1 MTRVALLK
9 RLDRLEDN
17 AGSLPLY
24 IRRWLGETLTGDE
37 LIQADA
43 EWQRMQT
50 EPSVDLSRVTP
61 EARVWLIGRGAAG
74 SCMLLGDD
82 I

>member
-24 IRRWLGETLTGDE
+24 IRRWLGETLTDVE
-37 LIQADA
+37 QAQADV
-43 EWQRMQT
+43 EWQCMQAG
-50 EPSVDLSRVTP
+50 PSVDLSCVSP
-61 EARVWLIGRGAAG
+61 EARDWLIARGAPA
-74 SCMLLGDD
+74 
-82 I
+82 